1 MSETVFINQ
10 VPSIPN
16 ASDNGTNYELGMKF
30 QSAKPGQ
37 ITAIRYWK
45 AASETGTHVGRIW
58 SSSGAVLGTC
68 TFTNETASGWQQQ
81 ALITP
86 VNILANTTYV
96 VSANINS
103 FFADSHDGLAS
114 SVVNGNLSSV
124 ADGNNGV
131 YGSPGSLP
139 TNSYQNSNYF
149 YDVVFVASINQPTET
164 VFTTQVPSSTNASD
178 SGNKYELGMKL
189 QSGKPGQITAI
200 RYWKADSETGTHV
213 GTIWSWSGAALA
225 TVTFSNETA
234 SGWQQQALSTPL
246 NIQANTTY
254 VVSVNTNGY
263 FVNTNNGLA
272 SSVVNGNLNSVVD
285 GNNGV
290 LGSPGSFPTNSYQ
303 NTNYFRDVVFAKSI
317 IPTITKVSGDNQSGT
332 AGNALPNP
340 LVVQVKDSAGNPQAG
355 TTVSFALTTGGGS
368 VSPTSAV
375 TNANGQVSTVL
386 IPGTKAV
393 TNTVR
398 ATASGVGTVSFTAT
412 AQPTPT
418 NPIYV
423 ENQKTGTTAWKIT
436 NQASTQIAGYAG
448 ATSVNRGGS
457 LPIKVSLAQPG
468 QYTIDVYRLG
478 YYGGTGARL
487 LFSSGSLNGVTQ
499 PECAITDASTRL
511 VECNWSTSYTL
522 AVGSDWTSGVYI
534 AKLTDQ
540 TTGTQSQVWFVVRDD
555 SSTSDVLFQSSFT
568 SFMAYNNTGG
578 YSLYPFN
585 SINGQNAF
593 KVSLDRPFSET
604 TTETSEYNNLLRWE
618 RNMVRWM
625 ESQGYDISY
634 VTNLDVHTNPKLLR
648 QHKVFLSVGHDEYW
662 SMEQRNGV
670 EQARD
675 AGVNLVQPGRSKPA
689 ATKGVITGVN
699 LE

>member
-1 MSETVFINQ
+1 
-10 VPSIPN
+10 
-16 ASDNGTNYELGMKF
+16 
-30 QSAKPGQ
+30 
-37 ITAIRYWK
+37 
-45 AASETGTHVGRIW
+45 
-58 SSSGAVLGTC
+58 
-68 TFTNETASGWQQQ
+68 
-81 ALITP
+81 
-86 VNILANTTYV
+86 
-96 VSANINS
+96 
-103 FFADSHDGLAS
+103 
-114 SVVNGNLSSV
+114 
-124 ADGNNGV
+124 
-131 YGSPGSLP
+131 
-139 TNSYQNSNYF
+139 
-149 YDVVFVASINQPTET
+149 
-164 VFTTQVPSSTNASD
+164 
-178 SGNKYELGMKL
+178 
-189 QSGKPGQITAI
+189 
-200 RYWKADSETGTHV
+200 
-213 GTIWSWSGAALA
+213 
-225 TVTFSNETA
+225 
-234 SGWQQQALSTPL
+234 
-246 NIQANTTY
+246 
-254 VVSVNTNGY
+254 
-263 FVNTNNGLA
+263 
-272 SSVVNGNLNSVVD
+272 
-285 GNNGV
+285 
-290 LGSPGSFPTNSYQ
+290 
-303 NTNYFRDVVFAKSI
+303 
-317 IPTITKVSGDNQSGT
+317 
-332 AGNALPNP
+332 
-340 LVVQVKDSAGNPQAG
+340 
-355 TTVSFALTTGGGS
+355 
-368 VSPTSAV
+368 
-375 TNANGQVSTVL
+375 
-386 IPGTKAV
+386 
-393 TNTVR
+393 
-398 ATASGVGTVSFTAT
+398 
-412 AQPTPT
+412 
-418 NPIYV
+418 
-423 ENQKTGTTAWKIT
+423 
-436 NQASTQIAGYAG
+436 
-448 ATSVNRGGS
+448 
-457 LPIKVSLAQPG
+457 VSLAQPG